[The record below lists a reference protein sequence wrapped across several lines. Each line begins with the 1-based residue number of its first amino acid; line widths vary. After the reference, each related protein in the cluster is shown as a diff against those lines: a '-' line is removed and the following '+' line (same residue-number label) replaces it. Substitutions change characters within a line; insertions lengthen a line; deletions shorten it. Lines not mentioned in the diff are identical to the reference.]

1 MAKPLISLIMPPHR
15 RGMLLHRALNSVV
28 TQEQAHLVEIILISD
43 VIDEETDAVAFKHLR
58 EQDIYIR
65 RNGMPGPAASRNLG
79 LKLATGRHV
88 MFLDDD
94 DAWHHQFLT
103 LITSSSNLSQ
113 SDLTYTDSIV
123 VKETRPVSGPIKLDE
138 LFHSHKDLLNESVYV
153 KNKVHMSSF
162 IFTRSALTGLEF
174 DSQLMA
180 YEDWDFQLAVIE
192 KVNPAYLPIVSSMIH
207 EVDDNTTDRRGSTK
221 AAEDY
226 NAILD
231 YLYIYRRHKAPNP
244 LIQEMRASLLEFAGL
259 KIDKNFL

>member
-1 MAKPLISLIMPPHR
+1 MPTHR
-15 RGMLLHRALNSVV
+15 RGKLLRRALDSVV
-28 TQEQAHLVEIILISD
+28 NQEKAHLVEIILISD
-43 VIDEETDAVAFKHLR
+43 FVDEDTDAAAFEYLR

-65 RNGMPGPAASRNLG
+65 RNGIPGPAASRNLG
-79 LKLATGRHV
+79 LEMAKGRHV

-103 LITSSSNLSQ
+103 LLTSSPSLSQ
-113 SDLTYTDSIV
+113 SDLIYTDSIV
-123 VKETRPVSGPIKLDE
+123 VKESRPSSGPIKLDE
-138 LFHSHKDLLNESVYV
+138 LFHSHKDKLNESVYV

-162 IFTRSALTGLEF
+162 IFAKNTLTGLKF
-174 DSQLMA
+174 DPQLLA
-180 YEDWDFQLAVIE
+180 YEDWDFQLAVVE
-192 KVNPAYLPIVSSMIH
+192 KVSPTYLPIVSSMIH

-231 YLYIYRRHKAPNP
+231 YLYIYRRHKAPNQ
-244 LIQEMRASLLEFAGL
+244 LIREMRASLLEFAGL